1 MSRVERYPHEL
12 RVWVDGG
19 KPTKA
24 TIEGVK
30 FVPADALEAA
40 EKALRCVTALLQAER
55 DCLVECSTTPPAH
68 DLATL
73 DPLAKEDVEEMDAA
87 LETARA
93 ALSKLRG
100 TE

>member
-1 MSRVERYPHEL
+1 MTLADKL
-12 RVWVDGG
+12 RLLANGH
-19 KPTKA
+19 
-24 TIEGVK
+24 K
-30 FVPADALEAA
+30 FPAALVVAEAADALEAA

-73 DPLAKEDVEEMDAA
+73 DPLAREDVEEMDAA